1 MKKSIFLFFA
11 AILCATSAWAYT
23 ISSAKIYYDDSNSQW
38 GSDVVVA
45 FDKSDGGAVFAMTK
59 IANTNLY
66 YWTGSWGDG
75 AVSYMRFGKTT
86 KTYNWYGWWNNVK
99 NTWDLSTTDNWS
111 GVSNGWGLDIN
122 NASKLF
128 GAKSNSSGAD
138 LTKTDLTNYSSL
150 NSTQTIKSAYKATG
164 STYKDANT
172 PAQISITS
180 YALTGNGTATQQKVS
195 LTTSAKSASVSA
207 ARTAT
212 TTLKI
217 TTVPENCKFDGW
229 FTGLT
234 TGDRLSEELTYT
246 YYPTA
251 ATTIYARF
259 SENCYYLAGTLVGDN
274 SWAADKQPMAKN
286 SDGTYSYTFTNLAA
300 GEYEFKVTDGTWG
313 KNWNWNNVVGEYCE
327 LSQAA
332 KDDNIKLTLSAPTT
346 FTITF
351 NKTENQISFDG
362 LTDKYTYFLMGV
374 KGDWSTGIPM
384 VKHPNKANEYMLTC
398 QPIVK
403 ETDAIKVVK
412 FECGNPNV
420 YCGTVED
427 NSVEH
432 AFTNDDNKNIV
443 LNSGVYDF
451 YYKISEN
458 KVYIG
463 SSSCVVEYTITA
475 HSTTGGTIIGSGT
488 YKHGATVTLTAIA
501 NDGYKFVN
509 WTKAGEE
516 VSTEATYSLTVTENV
531 DLVANFEKILIE
543 IGDGDN
549 SEVLN
554 TYKNQT
560 VDVKVNRTFKAND
573 GYYTICLPFDLP
585 ASKIGTAYQVAY
597 ITEHVADQGFYM
609 VFDEVQNLE
618 AGQPYLILPN
628 DLTNPTFEDVTIT
641 YTDNGKSVDASGA
654 GINFEMVGV
663 INGGGQTEVGQYWV
677 GDNGYFYNGD
687 GTGTTAK
694 LGLRVL
700 FNIKDNAGTPVKI
713 RARVVL
719 GENAA
724 TSLDNI
730 TNGENTTIK
739 VIENGQLIII
749 RDGEKFNAQGVR
761 F

>member
-11 AILCATSAWAYT
+11 TLLCATSAWAYT

-45 FDKSDGGAVFAMTK
+45 FDKSNGGAVFAMTK

-75 AVSYMRFGKTT
+75 AVDYMRFGKTT
-86 KTYNWYGWWNNVK
+86 KTYDWYGWWNDVK

-111 GVSNGWGLDIN
+111 GVSNGWGLDID

-128 GAKSNSSGAD
+128 GANSNSSGAD

-180 YALTGNGTATQQKVS
+180 YALTANGVATKQNVN
-195 LTTSAKSASVSA
+195 LATTVQSGSVSA

-246 YYPTA
+246 YYPTE

-274 SWAADKQPMAKN
+274 SWAADKQPMIKN
-286 SDGTYSYTFTNLAA
+286 IDGTYSYTFTDLKA
-300 GEYEFKVTDGTWG
+300 GEYEFKVTDGTWD

-351 NKTENQISFDG
+351 NKTKNQISFDG

-374 KGDWSTGIPM
+374 KGDWTNGIPM
-384 VKHPNKANEYMLTC
+384 VKHPSNANEYMLTC

-443 LNSGVYDF
+443 LNTGVYDF

-463 SSSCVVEYTITA
+463 ASSCVVEYSIAANPTE
-475 HSTTGGTIIGSGT
+475 GGTVEGART
-488 YKHGATVTLTAIA
+488 YDHGANVTLTAKA
-501 NDGYKFVN
+501 NEGYKFVN
-509 WTKAGEE
+509 WTKGEVE
-516 VSTEATYSLTVTENV
+516 VSTANPYEFTATEDLE
-531 DLVANFEKILIE
+531 LVANFKATTITLTTGNNDAVIAAN
-543 IGDGDN
+543 IGN
-549 SEVLN
+549 
-554 TYKNQT
+554 T
-560 VDVKVNRTFKAND
+560 VDVVIERSFTAND
-573 GYYTICLPFDLP
+573 GYYTLCVPFNMP
-585 ASKIGTAYQVAY
+585 ASVIGKVYSLGT
-597 ITEHVADQGFYM
+597 ITEHVAG
-609 VFDEVQNLE
+609 EGININLE
-618 AGQPYLILPN
+618 DKNELSAGVPYLVLPKANMTELVVKNVTILPDPAAGQGVSNEERTVNIFFQGYYSASGQTNGTTQYYVGNNGYLYNEVVDIRGLCG
-628 DLTNPTFEDVTIT
+628 LFTIT
-641 YTDNGKSVDASGA
+641 DNEG
-654 GINFEMVGV
+654 NP
-663 INGGGQTEVGQYWV
+663 
-677 GDNGYFYNGD
+677 
-687 GTGTTAK
+687 AK
-694 LGLRVL
+694 V
-700 FNIKDNAGTPVKI
+700 
-713 RARVVL
+713 RARVVTR
-719 GENAA
+719 EDAA
-724 TSLDNI
+724 TGFENI
-730 TNGENTTIK
+730 TNGENTVIK
-739 VIENGQLIII
+739 TIENGQLIII
-749 RDGEKFNAQGVR
+749 RNGEKFNAQGVR
-761 F
+761 L